1 MLWQVARAER
11 SLTGGKT
18 VAAVRQELLEQ
29 LEKLDERQQRQVLE
43 YARALTT
50 PGQVTWEQW
59 LARATQAQAE
69 LRAKYG
75 DRHFFESQST
85 MDAVRE
91 ERLDDLTDDLMGR
104 P

>member
-1 MLWQVARAER
+1 VR
-11 SLTGGKT
+11 GGT
-18 VAAVRQELLEQ
+18 IVSAVRQELLDQ
-29 LEKLDERQQRQVLE
+29 LEKLDERQQQQVLA
-43 YARALTT
+43 YARTLTT

-75 DRHFFESQST
+75 DHHLFESQFT
-85 MDAVRE
+85 LDAVRE
-91 ERLDDLTDDLMGR
+91 ERLDDLMGR

>member
-1 MLWQVARAER
+1 M
-11 SLTGGKT
+11 S
-18 VAAVRQELLEQ
+18 AVRQELIAQ
-29 LEKLDERQQRQVLE
+29 LEKLDERQQQQVLA
-43 YARALTT
+43 YARTLTT

-75 DRHFFESQST
+75 DHHFFESQST
-85 MDAVRE
+85 LDAVRE